1 MKLVVIGAVLAGL
14 GLASIFPIS
23 VSLLPGWFGPSAR
36 RASGAVFASGNIGG
50 AVMPWFVGEF
60 STHTAGL
67 RTAFL
72 VPLLGVSAMLV
83 FYLTNKASADRRRA
97 DAPDLL
103 LN

>member
-1 MKLVVIGAVLAGL
+1 L
-14 GLASIFPIS
+14 
-23 VSLLPGWFGPSAR
+23 
-36 RASGAVFASGNIGG
+36 
-50 AVMPWFVGEF
+50 PWFVGEI
-60 STHTAGL
+60 SSHTAGL

-83 FYLTNKASADRRRA
+83 FYLTNRASAGGHTA